1 MPLVIQISP
10 IVPVRA
16 ASPSSALPPRRS
28 VCPKLKFNGVKMC
41 GKNIC
46 GKQKYIQNVINHV
59 NAILAQCHG
68 RVVEELAIKIDFDS
82 MLVEHLNNWP
92 HTNFSGFPNLK
103 KLDLYMVSV
112 SGKDLEELLSNCYN
126 LEWLS
131 IVRCHLYD
139 ELKVNGPMRHLLYLN
154 CLCSTIFGRQT
165 IRRLPQH
172 PYNYLKDL
180 LFTGFEGSSDQ
191 LEFLLYIVENAPA
204 LETLTVDRSAKM

>member
-1 MPLVIQISP
+1 
-10 IVPVRA
+10 
-16 ASPSSALPPRRS
+16 
-28 VCPKLKFNGVKMC
+28 
-41 GKNIC
+41 
-46 GKQKYIQNVINHV
+46 
-59 NAILAQCHG
+59 
-68 RVVEELAIKIDFDS
+68 
-82 MLVEHLNNWP
+82 
-92 HTNFSGFPNLK
+92 
-103 KLDLYMVSV
+103 MVSV

-139 ELKVNGPMRHLLYLN
+139 ELK